1 MPGATVPVGA
11 VNSGK
16 GPDGRL
22 RVCVVGGSI
31 AGCAAAIELQ
41 RAGCEVTIFE
51 RSAGS
56 LKDRGAGIG
65 IPFALLELLQAR
77 DLFDA
82 EMAFV
87 PIKLRDFFVRVRGED
102 RLLWKQGFVIAATS
116 WDELYRNLRKRVD
129 DDVYRQG
136 CEVAAIETESGGA
149 LVELAGGQRR
159 VFDLVVCA
167 DGYTST
173 GRRRLFAGED
183 LRYAGYVM
191 WRGMLDEGLLS
202 SVEPYEGINIF
213 AMSRLGHLIA
223 YLVPGKQGETG
234 PGERRL
240 NWGWYLNTPQ
250 AELGAALTDHNGRRH
265 ATSLPAGSISEARVG
280 RLRELARDFM
290 PGFVSEAVAL
300 TEQPFIQAIFDLH
313 TPNYRK
319 GNIVLLG
326 DASSVA
332 RPHAAAGATKALYG
346 AVALAQALKR
356 QPSLERALTLWNEE
370 QSREGERLVSLSKRL
385 GEALQDPMQEWADMG
400 EEEMSLW
407 WKGVIGDEEW
417 YVMTDDS

>member
-1 MPGATVPVGA
+1 MHVGA

-87 PIKLRDFFVRVRGED
+87 PIELRDFVMRVCSED
-102 RLLWKQGFVIAATS
+102 RLLWQQGFVIAATS
-116 WDELYRNLRKRVD
+116 WDELYRNLRKRVG

-136 CEVAAIETESGGA
+136 CEVTVIQTESGGA
-149 LVELAGGQRR
+149 LVELAGGQRIA
-159 VFDLVVCA
+159 FDLVVCA

-183 LRYAGYVM
+183 LRYAGYIM
-191 WRGMLDEGLLS
+191 WRGLLDEALLS

-234 PGERRL
+234 PGKRRL

-250 AELGAALTDHNGRRH
+250 AELGAALTDRNGRRH
-265 ATSLPAGSISEARVG
+265 ATSLPAGSISEDRIG
-280 RLRELARDFM
+280 RLREMARDFM
-290 PGFVSEAVAL
+290 PSYISEAVGL
-300 TEQPFIQAIFDLH
+300 TAQPFIQAIFDLH
-313 TPNYRK
+313 TPRYRD
-319 GNIVLLG
+319 GNIILLG

-346 AVALAQALKR
+346 AVSLAESLKR
-356 QPSLERALTLWNEE
+356 QPSRDEALAQWNEE
-370 QSREGERLVSLSKRL
+370 QSREGERLVSLSQRL
-385 GEALQDPMQEWADMG
+385 GKALQDPKQDWSNMDEHDMRR
-400 EEEMSLW
+400 W

-417 YVMTDDS
+417 YVMTDNN

>member
-1 MPGATVPVGA
+1 MPTGS
-11 VNSGK
+11 VNA
-16 GPDGRL
+16 GRGLNGGL
-22 RVCVVGGSI
+22 RVGIVGGSI
-31 AGCAAAIELQ
+31 AGCAAAIELE

-65 IPFALLELLQAR
+65 IPFALLELLQER

-82 EMAFV
+82 DMAVV
-87 PIKLRDFFVRVRGED
+87 PIALRDFVIRAHGGD
-102 RLLWKQGFVIAATS
+102 RLLWQQGFVIAATS
-116 WDELYRNLRKRVD
+116 WDELYRNLRKRVR

-136 CEVAAIETESGGA
+136 CEVTAIRTTSQGA
-149 LVELAGGQRR
+149 MLELAAEQTIA
-159 VFDLVVCA
+159 FDLVVCA

-173 GRRRLFAGED
+173 GRRRLFAGQD
-183 LRYAGYVM
+183 LRYAGYIM
-191 WRGMLDEGLLS
+191 WRGLLDEALLS

-223 YLVPGKQGETG
+223 YLVPGKQGETR

-240 NWGWYLNTPQ
+240 NWGWYMNTAQ
-250 AELGAALTDHNGRRH
+250 AELGVALTDRDGRRH
-265 ATSLPAGSISEARVG
+265 ATSLPAGSISEERVSH
-280 RLRELARDFM
+280 LCELAHDFM
-290 PGFVSEAVAL
+290 PAFVAEAIAL

-313 TPNYRK
+313 TPSYRR
-319 GNIVLLG
+319 GNILLLG

-346 AVALAQALKR
+346 AVALAASLKTNT
-356 QPSLERALTLWNEE
+356 SLESALTLWNEE

-385 GEALQDPMQEWADMG
+385 GMALQDTGQDWSKMDAQ
-400 EEEMSLW
+400 EMSRW
-407 WKGVIGDEEW
+407 WKGVIGDEDW
-417 YVMTDDS
+417 YVMTQDD

>member
-1 MPGATVPVGA
+1 MPGATVPARA
-11 VNSGK
+11 VNAGK

-41 RAGCEVTIFE
+41 RAGCEVTVFE
-51 RSAGS
+51 RSKRS

-65 IPFALLELLQAR
+65 IPFALLEMLQAR
-77 DLFDA
+77 DLFDRD
-82 EMAFV
+82 MAFV
-87 PIKLRDFFVRVRGED
+87 PIKLRDFVTRTPGED
-102 RLLWKQGFVIAATS
+102 RLLWQQGFVIAATS
-116 WDELYRNLRKRVD
+116 WDELYRNLRKRVG

-136 CEVAAIETESGGA
+136 CEVTAIQTEAGGV
-149 LVELAGGQRR
+149 LVELAGRGRSA
-159 VFDLVVCA
+159 FDLVVCA

-173 GRRRLFAGED
+173 GRRRLFAGQE

-191 WRGMLDEGLLS
+191 WRGLLEEALLS

-213 AMSRLGHLIA
+213 AMSPLGHLIA

-234 PGERRL
+234 TGERRL

-250 AELGAALTDHNGRRH
+250 AELGAALTDRNGRRH

-290 PGFVSEAVAL
+290 PEFVSEAVEL

-313 TPNYRK
+313 TPSYRK

-346 AVALAQALKR
+346 AVALAASLKT
-356 QPSLERALTLWNEE
+356 QPSLDHALAQWNEE

-385 GEALQDPMQEWADMG
+385 GEALQDPAQEWAGMG
-400 EEEMSLW
+400 EREMRLW
-407 WKGVIGDEEW
+407 WKGVIGDQEW
-417 YVMTDDS
+417 YVMTDD